1 MLSWLDLGMTWSF
14 VQCAGNGGA
23 MILLASGKIHPTKS
37 RFALAMRI
45 LHGYAPVVQCLVM
58 CRNRHHM
65 HLNKLVCQ

>member
-45 LHGYAPVVQCLVM
+45 LGMLLLYNVW
-58 CRNRHHM
+58 
-65 HLNKLVCQ
+65 

>member
-1 MLSWLDLGMTWSF
+1 MDSYVGPVWVDPNVLPIMLSWLDLGMTWSF

-45 LHGYAPVVQCLVM
+45 LGMLLLYNVW
-58 CRNRHHM
+58 
-65 HLNKLVCQ
+65 